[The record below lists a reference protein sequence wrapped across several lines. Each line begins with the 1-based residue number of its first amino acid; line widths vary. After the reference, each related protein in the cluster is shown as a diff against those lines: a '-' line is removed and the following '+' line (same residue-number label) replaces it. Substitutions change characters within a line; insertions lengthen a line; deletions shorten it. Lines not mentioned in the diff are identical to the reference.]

1 MQTTLEEQ
9 LKRPFRRSDI
19 EFRVGSLSEPK
30 RKVQALAYVTARGI
44 MNRLDE
50 VFGIDGWSDEYEI
63 LAAGVKCKL
72 SVKIGERW
80 ITKEDAAPFTTRESL
95 KGGFS
100 DALKRAGVKLG
111 IGRYLYNLPQYW
123 VPVIEKRPQG
133 VKHVNYINSD
143 KLRGYW
149 IEPELPD
156 WALPSAHDNGNRA
169 KEKTALSHKL
179 VTLMD
184 NGIITESKAADF
196 DRDIKE
202 ANSRDKLALI
212 KRRFELLERLYQ
224 ASLRAV
230 VGQNEKK
237 ALYLDILS
245 AKDGDLSKLEQ
256 RINHILDKKE
266 AA

>member
-9 LKRPFRRSDI
+9 LKRPFKRSDI
-19 EFRVGSLSEPK
+19 EFRVGSLSESK

-50 VFGIDGWSDEYEI
+50 VFGIDGWSDEYEL
-63 LAAGVKCKL
+63 LADGVKCKL
-72 SVKIGERW
+72 SVRIGERW
-80 ITKEDAAPFTTRESL
+80 ITKEDAAPFTARESL

-100 DALKRAGVKLG
+100 DALKRTGVKLG

-123 VPVIEKRPQG
+123 VPVIENRPQG

-143 KLRGYW
+143 KLRGFW

-156 WALPSAHDNGNRA
+156 WALPSVQDNNRA

-179 VTLMD
+179 VMLMD
-184 NGIITESKAADF
+184 KGIITEGKAADF
-196 DRDIKE
+196 DMDIK
-202 ANSRDKLALI
+202 AADSNDKLSLI
-212 KRRFELLERLYQ
+212 NRRLKLLEKLYQ
-224 ASLRAV
+224 VSCKV
-230 VGQNEKK
+230 NITHNEKT
-237 ALYLDILS
+237 ALYRDILS
-245 AKDGDLSKLEQ
+245 ANNRALAKLAE
-256 RINHILDKKE
+256 RIENIASGE